1 MLTITINFFLLQTYI
16 MINKFTNSIKKLPSP
31 ILAIILMIISGMCA
45 STMHCLIRVV
55 TVEDHPFQVA
65 FFRTVFVLIIF
76 LPIVFKGGISSLK
89 VVDKKLQTYRA
100 IVGSVAMCCMFVGI
114 SITELA
120 KATALLFTVP
130 IFSTI
135 LAIIFF
141 KEIVGVR
148 RWIAMI
154 IGMLGAMIVIRPDI
168 GLGLGPLI
176 ILCGAIT
183 WSASLLMAKKLTTT
197 ETNTSMTFWQ
207 AAGLIPATLILSIP
221 FLKLP
226 GFEQLI
232 ICFFIAITGTLTHF
246 CLNAAL
252 ARAEISSLLPLDY
265 LRLIWSVSLGF
276 VFFSEIPLNTIWI
289 GSALIIVATTYIAY
303 RQVKKSQLTS
313 KEINSNI

>member
-1 MLTITINFFLLQTYI
+1 
-16 MINKFTNSIKKLPSP
+16 MINKFINSIKKLPTS
-31 ILAIILMIISGMCA
+31 IIAIILMIFSGMCA
-45 STMHCLIRVV
+45 STMHCFIRFA
-55 TVEDHPFQVA
+55 TLENHPFQVA
-65 FFRTVFVLIIF
+65 FYRTVFVLIIF
-76 LPIVFKGGISSLK
+76 LPIIFREGLNSLK
-89 VVDKKLQTYRA
+89 VVDKKLQSYRA

-135 LAIIFF
+135 LAIFF
-141 KEIVGVR
+141 LKEIVGLR
-148 RWIAMI
+148 RWMAMI
-154 IGMLGAMIVIRPDI
+154 VGLTGALVVIRPDV

-176 ILCGAIT
+176 ILFGAIS
-183 WSASLLMAKKLTTT
+183 WSGSLLMAKKLTIT

-226 GFEQLI
+226 SFEQLI

-265 LRLIWSVSLGF
+265 LRLIWSVTLGF
-276 VFFSEIPLNTIWI
+276 VFFSEIPLNTIWL
-289 GSALIIVATTYIAY
+289 GSALIIFATTYIAY
-303 RQVKKSQLTS
+303 RQVKKSKLTS
-313 KEINSNI
+313 IGINNNI

>member
-1 MLTITINFFLLQTYI
+1 MV
-16 MINKFTNSIKKLPSP
+16 NKFINSIKKLPTSV
-31 ILAIILMIISGMCA
+31 IAIILMVVSGMCA
-45 STMHCLIRVV
+45 STMHCLIRIE
-55 TVEDHPFQVA
+55 TLENHPFQVA

-76 LPIVFKGGISSLK
+76 LPIVFKEGVSSLK
-89 VVDKKLQTYRA
+89 VVDKKLQFYRA
-100 IVGSVAMCCMFVGI
+100 IVGSGAMCCMFFGI

-120 KATALLFTVP
+120 KATALLFMVP

-148 RWIAMI
+148 RWIAMFVGLI
-154 IGMLGAMIVIRPDI
+154 GAMIVIRPDI
-168 GLGLGPLI
+168 DLGLGPMV
-176 ILCGAIT
+176 ILCGSII

-207 AAGLIPATLILSIP
+207 AAGLIPATLIVSIP
-221 FLKLP
+221 YLKVPNL
-226 GFEQLI
+226 EQLF
-232 ICFFIAITGTLTHF
+232 ICFLIAVTGTLTHF

-276 VFFSEIPLNTIWI
+276 VFFSEVPLNTIWL
-289 GSALIIVATTYIAY
+289 GSALIIIATTYIAY
-303 RQVKKSQLTS
+303 RQLKKSKLTS
-313 KEINSNI
+313 KEINTNI

>member
-1 MLTITINFFLLQTYI
+1 
-16 MINKFTNSIKKLPSP
+16 MINKFTNSIKKLPPSL
-31 ILAIILMIISGMCA
+31 IAIILMILSGMCA
-45 STMHCLIRVV
+45 STMHCLIRLA
-55 TVEDHPFQVA
+55 TLENHPFQVA

-76 LPIVFKGGISSLK
+76 LPIVFKVGIYSLN
-89 VVDKKLQTYRA
+89 VVDKKLQFYRA
-100 IVGSVAMCCMFVGI
+100 IVGSIAMCCMFFGI

-141 KEIVGVR
+141 REIVGIR
-148 RWIAMI
+148 RWLAMI
-154 IGMLGAMIVIRPDI
+154 IGMFGAMIVIRPDI
-168 GLGLGPLI
+168 DLGLGPLI
-176 ILCGAIT
+176 ILFGAIT
-183 WSASLLMAKKLTTT
+183 WSASLLMAKKLTTS

-207 AAGLIPATLILSIP
+207 AAGLIPATLILSFP

-226 GFEQLI
+226 GTEQLV

-265 LRLIWSVSLGF
+265 LRLIWSVTLGF

-289 GSALIIVATTYIAY
+289 GSALIILATTYIAY
-303 RQVKKSQLTS
+303 RQVKKSKVVS
-313 KEINSNI
+313 KEINTNF

>member
-1 MLTITINFFLLQTYI
+1 
-16 MINKFTNSIKKLPSP
+16 MINKFTNSIKKLPTP
-31 ILAIILMIISGMCA
+31 VVAVILMVISGMCA
-45 STMHCLIRVV
+45 STMHCFIRIA
-55 TVEDHPFQVA
+55 TLEDHPFQVA
-65 FFRTVFVLIIF
+65 FCRTVFVLIIF
-76 LPIVFKGGISSLK
+76 LPIVFKEGITSLN
-89 VVDKKLQTYRA
+89 VVDKKLQFYRA
-100 IVGSVAMCCMFVGI
+100 IVGSGAMCCMFFGI

-141 KEIVGVR
+141 KEFVGLR

-154 IGMLGAMIVIRPDI
+154 IGMFGAMIVIRPDI
-168 GLGLGPLI
+168 GLGLGPLV
-176 ILCGAIT
+176 ILCGSII

-226 GFEQLI
+226 NLEQVI
-232 ICFFIAITGTLTHF
+232 ICFFIALTGTLTHF

-276 VFFSEIPLNTIWI
+276 VFFSEVPLNTIWL

-303 RQVKKSQLTS
+303 RQVKKSKLTS